1 MEEIID
7 VRHSAG
13 PTCEKSTMIKKIRK
27 YIAGTE
33 KLPADLLRP
42 FQYFFQ
48 TEAASSIL
56 LAAATVFA
64 FIWANSALSSSYHSF
79 WQAEFSIALGDYS
92 ISKTLREWIDEG
104 FMTIF
109 FFIVGLEIKR
119 EILVGELATLKKAML
134 PAAAAVGGM
143 LLPALIYFAFNRGLP
158 TVGGWGIPMATD
170 IAFAMGAVSVLG
182 RRLPMGIRIFLSAL
196 AIVDDL
202 GAVIVIAIFYTE
214 KIVALYLLAGLVI
227 FLLIVIAN
235 LLWIRKTLV
244 YAFLGIALW
253 LAVLGSGLHATVAG
267 VMVAMCIPARGK
279 YPTEKFVEKV
289 AGYLGQFECPTDGCG
304 YSILLNE
311 KHLDAVQ
318 SIELACHDVETP
330 LQRLEHSLHPWVV
343 FAIIPLFALANAGLT
358 IGSIDIPAA
367 LTSPVMLGI
376 LCGLLFGK
384 PLGITLFSWL
394 AVKMK
399 LCSLPAGVTWAHILG
414 TGLLGGIGFTMSLF
428 ITELSF
434 RHPAMMD
441 YAKVGILLGS
451 IGAGAAGL
459 LYLSAISASK
469 HRA

>member
-1 MEEIID
+1 
-7 VRHSAG
+7 
-13 PTCEKSTMIKKIRK
+13 MIKRIRK
-27 YIAGTE
+27 YIKTPE
-33 KLPADLLRP
+33 RLPEDLLRP

-56 LAAATVFA
+56 LLAATVLA
-64 FIWANSALSSSYHSF
+64 FVWANSAFSSSYHGF
-79 WQAEFSIALGDYS
+79 WQTEFSLSLGDYT

-119 EILVGELATLKKAML
+119 EILVGELATLKKALL
-134 PAAAAVGGM
+134 PAGAALGGM
-143 LLPALIYFAFNRGLP
+143 LFPALIYFAFNSGLP

-182 RRLPMGIRIFLSAL
+182 KRLPTGIRIFLSAL

-202 GAVIVIAIFYTE
+202 GAVIVIAVFYTE
-214 KIVALYLLAGLVI
+214 KIVVVYLLAAMVI

-235 LLWIRKTLV
+235 LLWIRRTLI

-267 VMVAMCIPARGK
+267 VLVAMCIPARGK
-279 YPTEKFVEKV
+279 YPTEKFMEKV
-289 AGYLGQFECPTDGCG
+289 AGYLGQFECPSDGCG

-311 KHLDAVQ
+311 KHMDVVQ

-343 FAIIPLFALANAGLT
+343 FVIVPLFALANAGLT
-358 IGSIDIPAA
+358 VSRIDLPAA
-367 LTSPVMLGI
+367 LVSPVMLGI

-384 PLGITLFSWL
+384 PLGITVFSWL
-394 AVKMK
+394 AVKLK
-399 LCSLPAGVTWAHILG
+399 LCSLPAGVTWSHVFG

-434 RHPAMMD
+434 RQPAMMD
-441 YAKVGILLGS
+441 HAKVGVLLGS
-451 IGAGAAGL
+451 MIAGSAGL
-459 LYLSAISASK
+459 LYLAATSGKSHKA
-469 HRA
+469 

>member
-1 MEEIID
+1 MIS
-7 VRHSAG
+7 R
-13 PTCEKSTMIKKIRK
+13 IKKYMATPER
-27 YIAGTE
+27 
-33 KLPADLLRP
+33 LPADLLRP

-48 TEAASSIL
+48 AEAASSIL
-56 LAAATVFA
+56 LAAATVLAFA
-64 FIWANSALSSSYHSF
+64 WANSAFSSSYHGF
-79 WQAEFSIALGDYS
+79 WQTEFSLVLGDYS

-119 EILVGELATLKKAML
+119 EILVGELATLKKALL
-134 PAAAAVGGM
+134 PVSAAIGGM
-143 LLPALIYFAFNRGLP
+143 LFPALIYFAFNRGLT

-182 RRLPMGIRIFLSAL
+182 RRLPVGIRIFLSAL

-202 GAVIVIAIFYTE
+202 GAVIVIALFYTE
-214 KIVALYLLAGLVI
+214 KIVALYLLAAMVI
-227 FLLIVIAN
+227 FLLTVIAN
-235 LLWIRKTLV
+235 LLWIRKTPV

-253 LAVLGSGLHATVAG
+253 LAFLGSGLHATVAG
-267 VMVAMCIPARGK
+267 VIVAMCIPARGK
-279 YPTEKFVEKV
+279 YPTEKFMEKV
-289 AGYLGQFECPTDGCG
+289 TGYLGQFDCPSDGCG

-311 KHLDAVQ
+311 KHMDAVQ

-343 FAIIPLFALANAGLT
+343 FVIVPLFALANAGLT
-358 IGSIDIPAA
+358 IGKIDIPAA

-399 LCSLPAGVTWAHILG
+399 FCSLPAGVTWSHIFG
-414 TGLLGGIGFTMSLF
+414 TGALGGIGFTMSLF

-434 RHPAMMD
+434 RQPAMMD
-441 YAKVGILLGS
+441 YAKVGVLLGS
-451 IGAGAAGL
+451 TGAGVTGL
-459 LYLSAISASK
+459 LYLSAFSSTK
-469 HRA
+469 RKT

>member
-1 MEEIID
+1 
-7 VRHSAG
+7 
-13 PTCEKSTMIKKIRK
+13 MIKRIKK
-27 YIAGTE
+27 YITTPE

-48 TEAASSIL
+48 AEASSSIL
-56 LAAATVFA
+56 LVAATVFA
-64 FIWANSALSSSYHSF
+64 FLWANSVFSSSYHGF
-79 WQAEFSIALGDYS
+79 WQTEFSLVLGDYS

-119 EILVGELATLKKAML
+119 EILVGELATLKKALL
-134 PAAAAVGGM
+134 PAGAAIGGM
-143 LLPALIYFAFNRGLP
+143 LFPALIYFAFNRGLP

-182 RRLPMGIRIFLSAL
+182 RRLPSGIRIFLSAL

-202 GAVIVIAIFYTE
+202 GAVIVIALFYTE
-214 KIVALYLLAGLVI
+214 KIVAVYLFAAIAI
-227 FLLIVIAN
+227 FLLTVIAN

-244 YAFLGIALW
+244 YAILGIALW
-253 LAVLGSGLHATVAG
+253 LAFLGSGLHATVAG
-267 VMVAMCIPARGK
+267 VIVAMCIPARGK
-279 YPTEKFVEKV
+279 YPTEKFMEKV
-289 AGYLGQFECPTDGCG
+289 EGYLGQFGCPSDGCG

-311 KHLDAVQ
+311 KHMDAVQ

-343 FAIIPLFALANAGLT
+343 FVIVPLFALANAGLT
-358 IGSIDIPAA
+358 IGKIDIPAA

-399 LCSLPAGVTWAHILG
+399 LCSLPAGVTWAHIFG
-414 TGLLGGIGFTMSLF
+414 TGILGGIGFTMSLF

-434 RHPAMMD
+434 RQPAMMD
-441 YAKVGILLGS
+441 YAKVGVLLGS
-451 IGAGAAGL
+451 IGAGVTGL
-459 LYLSAISASK
+459 LYLYAFSSRK
-469 HRA
+469 HRT